1 MRANTPDPACML
13 IVVGGRQVAASKESQ
28 QCVLESTLGNSIDK
42 RVGKRSRS
50 VAQRYLS
57 RPIANCG
64 CTTLSCNNLTSS
76 QPTCQKSYVRF
87 AWLQDIYATWLP
99 ILIAGHGAILT
110 QGRRKHSTF
119 SSLAY
124 VTSKQACLPIPDV
137 KPQQPPQLHKPTY

>member
-87 AWLQDIYATWLP
+87 VWLQDIYATAVVANP
-99 ILIAGHGAILT
+99 NCRARSNPDARPPKAFHILKLSICD
-110 QGRRKHSTF
+110 
-119 SSLAY
+119 
-124 VTSKQACLPIPDV
+124 KQASL
-137 KPQQPPQLHKPTY
+137 LTYT